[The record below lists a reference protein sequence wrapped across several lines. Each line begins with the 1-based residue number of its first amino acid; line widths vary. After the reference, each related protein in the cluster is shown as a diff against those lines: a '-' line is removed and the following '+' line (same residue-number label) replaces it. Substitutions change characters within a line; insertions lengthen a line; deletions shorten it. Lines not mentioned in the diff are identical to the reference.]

1 MPREKWFIVPVS
13 LTQQRQQLKAS
24 YKHRPIR
31 IAEALEDRNC
41 SIDHHIAI
49 QILTATASKMF
60 NTDINDNNI

>member
-31 IAEALEDRNC
+31 IGEAEA
-41 SIDHHIAI
+41 
-49 QILTATASKMF
+49 
-60 NTDINDNNI
+60 